1 MIIIEKENIMF
12 RKIRSIVHWKINIL
26 EEIKE
31 YLIKQDEVNEEFRQ
45 ELRKQK
51 ENSEDIRLRLIHIED
66 RLKIVDE
73 DKIEDIRSRLI
84 HIEDKVN
91 VVMNQSTGDIYLELK
106 EK

>member
-1 MIIIEKENIMF
+1 M
-12 RKIRSIVHWKINIL
+12 
-26 EEIKE
+26 
-31 YLIKQDEVNEEFRQ
+31 
-45 ELRKQK
+45 
-51 ENSEDIRLRLIHIED
+51 RLIHIED

-73 DKIEDIRSRLI
+73 DKIEDMRSRLI

>member
-1 MIIIEKENIMF
+1 MF
-12 RKIRSIVHWKINIL
+12 RKIRSIVHWEINIL

-51 ENSEDIRLRLIHIED
+51 ENSEDM
-66 RLKIVDE
+66 
-73 DKIEDIRSRLI
+73 RSRLI

>member
-1 MIIIEKENIMF
+1 MF

-51 ENSEDIRLRLIHIED
+51 ENSEDRYTFAFDTYR
-66 RLKIVDE
+66 RSLKDC
-73 DKIEDIRSRLI
+73 
-84 HIEDKVN
+84 
-91 VVMNQSTGDIYLELK
+91 G
-106 EK
+106 

>member
-66 RLKIVDE
+66 
-73 DKIEDIRSRLI
+73 
-84 HIEDKVN
+84 KVN